1 MFRWLFLAQAV
12 VYLLLMPY
20 LRGLVEL
27 GYYPLLL
34 PGLFAVVALLVGYR
48 IGTPAVITTSAPV
61 GIIEPRRYLWLMMCV
76 GAVLYATVSFRFG
89 LLNRRLGSEY
99 MAALYADMPLP
110 ALAILRGYEIAF
122 LPAFLIFAFAKTAPI
137 QHRVIV
143 GLAIIAS
150 LPFMGIADSR
160 GRLLVIVIFLLCFV
174 RPGLVISNFRR
185 HFRFYLA
192 GLIAIGVF
200 FFYSYQRAANY
211 SSLNNYLL
219 AEVYQRLDGLNLVTQ
234 LHDAHLIDNWGQ
246 YDGRMFE
253 PLISKIPFLEAAQQA
268 KLLGRTSTK
277 QYFIQDLLKSFR
289 LDDSNSM
296 ITDALYF
303 GGLAGVA
310 IAFVILGWLIARS
323 DAFVAQRKMFTH
335 WTSTIMITAFVSSF
349 TLIEQDLV
357 GSIAA
362 FFQTV
367 IVIGLFFLVSCHRQ
381 LLPTTTPDADTEQ
394 LPSTLEAVNAN
405 SA

>member
-12 VYLLLMPY
+12 IYLLLMPY
-20 LRGLVEL
+20 LRGLAEL
-27 GYYPLLL
+27 GYYPFLL
-34 PGLFAVVALLVGYR
+34 PGLFAVAALLVGYR
-48 IGTPAVITTSAPV
+48 IGTPAVIRTGSPA
-61 GIIEPRRYLWLMMCV
+61 GIIEPRRYLWLIMCIA
-76 GAVLYATVSFRFG
+76 AVLYASVSIRFG

-122 LPAFLIFAFAKTAPI
+122 LPAFLVFAFSKTALI

-143 GLAIIAS
+143 GLAIVAS

-160 GRLLVIVIFLLCFV
+160 GRLLVIVIFLVCFV
-174 RPGLVISNFRR
+174 RPKLVISNFRR

-192 GLIAIGVF
+192 GLVAIAVF
-200 FFYSYQRAANY
+200 FFYSYQRAGNY

-219 AEVYQRLDGLNLVTQ
+219 AEVYQRLDGLNLASQ
-234 LHDAHLIDNWGQ
+234 LRDAHLLDNSGQ

-277 QYFIQDLLKSFR
+277 QYYIQDLLKSFR

-296 ITDALYF
+296 VTDALYF
-303 GGLAGVA
+303 GGLAGVV
-310 IAFVILGWLIARS
+310 IAFFLLGWLIARS
-323 DAFVAQRKMFTH
+323 DSFIAQGKMFTN
-335 WTSTIMITAFVSSF
+335 WTSTIVTTAFVSSF
-349 TLIEQDLV
+349 SLIEQDLV

-367 IVIGLFFLVSCHRQ
+367 IVIGLFFLIGCRRQ
-381 LLPTTTPDADTEQ
+381 LLPARTPDADAGRPEHLQ
-394 LPSTLEAVNAN
+394 P
-405 SA
+405 